1 MSDPDRGPEQ
11 PDGPTVEPPEQTW
24 VADAGTAWSAAWAL
38 TSLELTAPRFLLFAG
53 AVVVGLPALLAAAA
67 HDGPVF
73 GLVLGLALAVLLL
86 GACVLIAAWGRA
98 RHFRLVLP
106 AGHRVSC
113 RFGPDHFV
121 LRDAGAESTVQVSR
135 YDRIDV
141 VGDWVFL
148 RQHARRV
155 RVIYPRSLIPSHDL
169 SRLRLSILGQVPDGH

>member
-1 MSDPDRGPEQ
+1 MPPMTEPEV
-11 PDGPTVEPPEQTW
+11 PIQTW
-24 VADAGTAWSAAWAL
+24 VADRGTAWSAAWAL
-38 TSLELTAPRFLLFAG
+38 TCLELTQPKFLLFAG
-53 AVVVGLPALLAAAA
+53 GVVVGLPAFLAAAA

-73 GLVLGLALAVLLL
+73 GLVLGLALAVFLLA
-86 GACVLIAAWGRA
+86 GCVLIAAWRRA

-121 LRDAGAESTVQVSR
+121 MRDADAESTVQFRR

-155 RVIYPRSLIPSHDL
+155 RVLYPRALIPPHDL
-169 SRLRLSILGQVPDGH
+169 SRLRLTILGRARDGQ